1 MGGMIHDTDRDT
13 LTGMCLPLLQVSL
26 LCLLI
31 CVFGLYALMR
41 KKPRS
46 AEEGGV
52 EYTPAVG
59 NRHFMVRIPWKIT
72 SMEVGGRDHHC
83 SDFFPAVPLP
93 SAAHSLALAKV
104 ISAASVQ
111 VISAV
116 SSAPFFPSFLPPF
129 STQFVA
135 YLAKTNIIPLQ
146 NEEGRTALTPKNQV
160 CVSVTGVSLRDLS
173 YTITTNKWTTYP

>member
-1 MGGMIHDTDRDT
+1 MPPDMRVRPLRPHEEEAPVGGGGRRRVH
-13 LTGMCLPLLQVSL
+13 TGRGEQALHGENSL
-26 LCLLI
+26 EDNL
-31 CVFGLYALMR
+31 
-41 KKPRS
+41 
-46 AEEGGV
+46 
-52 EYTPAVG
+52 
-59 NRHFMVRIPWKIT
+59 
-72 SMEVGGRDHHC
+72 GGRDHHC

>member
-1 MGGMIHDTDRDT
+1 MHS
-13 LTGMCLPLLQVSL
+13 CASLLQVSL

-72 SMEVGGRDHHC
+72 SVWKG
-83 SDFFPAVPLP
+83 P
-93 SAAHSLALAKV
+93 
-104 ISAASVQ
+104 
-111 VISAV
+111 
-116 SSAPFFPSFLPPF
+116 
-129 STQFVA
+129 
-135 YLAKTNIIPLQ
+135 PLQ
-146 NEEGRTALTPKNQV
+146 
-160 CVSVTGVSLRDLS
+160 
-173 YTITTNKWTTYP
+173 